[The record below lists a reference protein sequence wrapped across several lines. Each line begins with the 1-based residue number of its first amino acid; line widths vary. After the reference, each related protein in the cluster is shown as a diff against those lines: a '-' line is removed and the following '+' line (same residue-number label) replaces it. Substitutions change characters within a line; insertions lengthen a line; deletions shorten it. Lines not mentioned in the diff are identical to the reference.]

1 MLRSSP
7 GLRPYF
13 LLAKKNA
20 VFLTELIDEI
30 VAMVTDSSPLT
41 NKDGIIYFISQDKYE
56 LDYFTNAV
64 HRLLQKKQKKF
75 DEAKKKGEKTQLAV
89 DHYGLYYINELAALR
104 KMWALFE
111 DNRAHVQ
118 FQNLARLPKEQ
129 LYSYIG
135 HFKYITKLTDDHEMN
150 HLMNKLISKKIYPL
164 VRGSFIQ

>member
-1 MLRSSP
+1 
-7 GLRPYF
+7 
-13 LLAKKNA
+13 
-20 VFLTELIDEI
+20 
-30 VAMVTDSSPLT
+30 
-41 NKDGIIYFISQDKYE
+41 
-56 LDYFTNAV
+56 
-64 HRLLQKKQKKF
+64 
-75 DEAKKKGEKTQLAV
+75 
-89 DHYGLYYINELAALR
+89 
-104 KMWALFE
+104 MWALFE

>member
-1 MLRSSP
+1 
-7 GLRPYF
+7 
-13 LLAKKNA
+13 
-20 VFLTELIDEI
+20 
-30 VAMVTDSSPLT
+30 MVTDSSSLT
-41 NKDGIIYFISQDKYE
+41 NKAGIFYYGNETKYE
-56 LDYFTNAV
+56 LEYFTNAV
-64 HRLLQKKQKKF
+64 HSLLQKKQKQF
-75 DEAKKKGEKTQLAV
+75 DDAKQKGEKTQLAV

-111 DNRAHVQ
+111 NKRNDVQ

-135 HFKYITKLTDDHEMN
+135 HFKYITKLTSDHEMN